1 MEEMEEAHPIQIGHR
16 RIGSGQPCYVI
27 AEVGSNHNRDLSMA
41 KEMIDVAAEAGC
53 DAVKFQTFSAD
64 TLYSKK
70 TPPFSYLGDVNVFD
84 LIRANELP
92 RAWQAQLFEYAQKR
106 LITFLS
112 SPFDRDAVDEL
123 DGIGVP
129 AFKMASFE
137 LVDLAFLHYTAA
149 KGKPMIVSTG
159 LANLGEIEEAMG
171 AIRSAGNDQIVL
183 LHCNSLYPT
192 PAELVNLRAMRTMRL
207 AFRTSIGFSDHTI
220 GTTIPIAA
228 VAMGANVIEKHF
240 TLSRNLPGP
249 DHGSF
254 ALEPDELHSL
264 VQQIRSTEQAF
275 GDGIKQRS
283 TEEEEMAQKGRRSIV
298 AATDIESGV
307 RITKDMLRVK
317 RPGTGI
323 APKFLDVVIGRTTR
337 MQIFAD
343 DPITWDGIG

>member
-1 MEEMEEAHPIQIGHR
+1 MAQARPIQIAHHE
-16 RIGSGQPCYVI
+16 IGPAEPCYII

-70 TPPFSYLGDVNVFD
+70 TPPFSYLGDINVFD

-92 RAWQAQLFEYAQKR
+92 RAWQAELFEYAEKR
-106 LITFLS
+106 GITFLS
-112 SPFDRDAVDEL
+112 TPFDRAAVDEL
-123 DGIGVP
+123 DDIGVP
-129 AFKMASFE
+129 AFKIASFE
-137 LVDLAFLHYTAA
+137 LVDLPFLHYIAG

-159 LANLGEIEEAMG
+159 LANLGEIEEAIG
-171 AIRSAGNDQIVL
+171 AIRSAGNQQIAL

-192 PAELVNLRAMRTMRL
+192 PAELVNLRAMRTMRM
-207 AFRTSIGFSDHTI
+207 AFRTPVGFSDHTI

-228 VAMGANVIEKHF
+228 VAMGANLIEKHF

-249 DHGSF
+249 DHGPF

-264 VQQIRSTEQAF
+264 VRQIRSTEQAL

-283 TEEEEMAQKGRRSIV
+283 REEEEMAQKGRRSIV
-298 AATDIESGV
+298 AATDIASGV
-307 RITKDMLRVK
+307 RITRDMLRVK

-323 APKFLDVVIGRTTR
+323 APKFLEVVIGRTTR
-337 MQIFAD
+337 TQIFAD
-343 DPITWDGIG
+343 DPITWDGIN